1 MNRRRFLQKL
11 GFGAGS
17 ALAMMAMDPLNVMAA
32 AKPGSMRYDADEN
45 KMTYRV
51 QHGSG
56 EKISLLGFGMMRLPD
71 SQEDVDQLVDYAIAH
86 GVNYFDTA
94 PMYMGGRSEVL
105 TGNTLSR

>member
-45 KMTYRV
+45 KMTYRRRMLT
-51 QHGSG
+51 SWWTMP
-56 EKISLLGFGMMRLPD
+56 SL
-71 SQEDVDQLVDYAIAH
+71 
-86 GVNYFDTA
+86 TA
-94 PMYMGGRSEVL
+94 
-105 TGNTLSR
+105 

>member
-1 MNRRRFLQKL
+1 MKKEDVNMNRRRFLQKL

-17 ALAMMAMDPLNVMAA
+17 ALAMMAMDPLNVVAA

-86 GVNYFDTA
+86 GVNKDI
-94 PMYMGGRSEVL
+94 
-105 TGNTLSR
+105 LSV